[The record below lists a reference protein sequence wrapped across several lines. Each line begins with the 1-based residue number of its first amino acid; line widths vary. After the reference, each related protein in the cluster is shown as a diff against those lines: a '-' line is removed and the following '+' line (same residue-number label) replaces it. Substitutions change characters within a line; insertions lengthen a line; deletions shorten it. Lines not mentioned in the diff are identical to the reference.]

1 LLVYVFNNRLVDTI
15 KLRNE
20 KSIISTEI
28 KVGDNVGKVI
38 SIANQKGGVG
48 KTTTSV
54 NLGACL
60 AYLGKKVLLVDV
72 DPQGNTTSGIGI
84 EKADVNQCI
93 YDVLVDDVEASQVIR
108 STVLENLYS
117 IPATIQLAGAEIE
130 LVPTISREV
139 RLKRAL
145 ERVIDDYDYILIDCP
160 PSLGLLTLN
169 ALTASDSVLIPVQCE
184 YYALEG
190 LSQLLNTVRL
200 VQKHLNN
207 DLKVEGVLLTMLDA
221 RTNLGIQVIE
231 EVKKYFQ
238 DKVYKTIIP
247 RNVRLSEAPS
257 HGEPIIVYDPK
268 SRGAEVYL
276 DLAKEVVR
284 NG

>member
-1 LLVYVFNNRLVDTI
+1 M
-15 KLRNE
+15 E
-20 KSIISTEI
+20 M
-28 KVGDNVGKVI
+28 KVGDTVGKI
-38 SIANQKGGVG
+38 LSIANQKGGVG

-60 AYLGKKVLLVDV
+60 AYIGKKVLLVDI
-72 DPQGNTTSGIGI
+72 DPQGNATSGVGL
-84 EKADVNQCI
+84 EKADIDQCV
-93 YDVLVDDVEASQVIR
+93 YDVLVDDVEAIKVIR
-108 STVLENLYS
+108 QTGVENLDA

-145 ERVIDDYDYILIDCP
+145 EEVKDEYDYIIIDCP

-169 ALTASDSVLIPVQCE
+169 ALTASDAVLIPVQCE

-200 VQKHLNN
+200 VQKHLNH
-207 DLKVEGVLLTMLDA
+207 DLKIEGVLLTMLDA
-221 RTNLGIQVIE
+221 RTNLGLQVIE

-238 DKVYKTIIP
+238 DKVYKTVIP
-247 RNVRLSEAPS
+247 RNIRLSEAPS
-257 HGEPIIVYDPK
+257 HGEPIIIYDPK

-276 DLAKEVVR
+276 DLAKEVAV

>member
-1 LLVYVFNNRLVDTI
+1 MG
-15 KLRNE
+15 K
-20 KSIISTEI
+20 IIA
-28 KVGDNVGKVI
+28 
-38 SIANQKGGVG
+38 IANQKGGVG

-54 NLGACL
+54 NLSACL
-60 AYLGKKVLLVDV
+60 AYLGKRVLLVDI
-72 DPQGNTTSGIGI
+72 DPQGNATSGVGV
-84 EKADVNQCI
+84 EKADVEQCV
-93 YDVLVDDVEASQVIR
+93 YNVLVDDEEAKLV
-108 STVLENLYS
+108 VLPTDVENLYILPS
-117 IPATIQLAGAEIE
+117 TIQLAGAEIE

-145 ERVIDDYDYILIDCP
+145 ETLTSEYDYIIIDCP

-169 ALTASDSVLIPVQCE
+169 ALTAADSVIIPVQCE

-200 VQKHLNN
+200 VQKHLNQT
-207 DLKVEGVLLTMLDA
+207 LKIDGVLLTMLDA
-221 RTNLGIQVIE
+221 RTNLGIQVID

-238 DKVYKTIIP
+238 DKVYQSIIP
-247 RNVRLSEAPS
+247 RNIRLSEAPS
-257 HGEPIIVYDPK
+257 HGKPIIIYDAK

-276 DLAKEVVR
+276 DFAKEVIA